1 MVGIWIAFLLDGLLG
16 DPGWFPHPVRIIGRY
31 IGLFE
36 RRVRKFQLGKSSLR
50 IAGAVLTVSTVVC
63 AYGAVRGVLFCCK
76 QLNPWLFAIV
86 NVLIMWTCIAPRCLQ
101 QDALQIFNLLEESNL
116 TRARENLALIVGRDT
131 EKLDE
136 NGIVRA
142 VIETV
147 AENTSDGVIAP
158 LFYLFLGGAPLAMA
172 YKAVNTLDSMV
183 GYRKDFYA
191 DFGWISAKADDL
203 ANFIP
208 ARITAGLL
216 LLSTLPLRLDFGN
229 CLRIIRRDRNNHA
242 SPNSGYPEAAVAGAL
257 RIQLGGPGSYF
268 GKTVVKPVIGDAGT
282 GLDRNQIVTTTR
294 MMYAAAILA
303 LGFFTV
309 IFPGLR
315 GRL

>member
-1 MVGIWIAFLLDGLLG
+1 MVGIWMAFLVDGLLG

-31 IGLFE
+31 IGFFE

-63 AYGAVRGVLFCCK
+63 AYGAAWGVLFCCK
-76 QLNPWLFAIV
+76 QVNPWLFLIV

-101 QDALQIFNLLEESNL
+101 QEALQIFNLLEDSNL
-116 TRARENLALIVGRDT
+116 TRAREYLALIVGRDT

-191 DFGWISAKADDL
+191 DFGWSAARLDDL

-229 CLRIIRRDRNNHA
+229 CLRIIRRDRLKHA

-257 RIQLGGPGSYF
+257 RIQLGGPSSYF
-268 GKTVVKPVIGDAGT
+268 GKTVVKPAIGDAGT
-282 GLDRNQIVTTTR
+282 GLRRNQIVTTTR